1 MRLLRSG
8 LSVTIAALYCDQ
20 GLLSLCFVG
29 TFRFAGFIRFA
40 SSSGTFCFNTF
51 CFNGAD
57 TMSYAISR
65 PQALGGLH
73 AVPQKS
79 LVLSTQARMYLVV
92 VCAFLVIL
100 QSSLSDGF
108 SSMWIAL
115 AAVLAALLTEAL
127 ICFATGR
134 RTIYDGS
141 VVVTALVL
149 AMLLPNRMHP
159 GHAVFGAAFAI
170 AVVRF
175 PSGGLGA
182 NWLNPALGG
191 ALAVRFSWSKLWQ
204 ASLESAPLDPVSYT
218 PAVSGIPTNAE
229 TVSRFLNEHIFT
241 LFDVRLPPTY
251 MDLFSLPSA
260 GIIADRGVFAL
271 IAGSVII
278 VSCVSFRIWMPFL
291 YLAAYLFLARIA
303 GADVHEAGGDM
314 LYTLCSGGTLV
325 TAFYLLSD
333 PVTGPKSSAGSVF
346 YVLAAAALTFVLRF
360 LKMEFYGAFF
370 AIALLNAALPMLR
383 VAERRILYEK
393 RHLKNGDCGE

>member
-1 MRLLRSG
+1 
-8 LSVTIAALYCDQ
+8 
-20 GLLSLCFVG
+20 
-29 TFRFAGFIRFA
+29 
-40 SSSGTFCFNTF
+40 
-51 CFNGAD
+51 
-57 TMSYAISR
+57 MSYAISR
-65 PQALGGLH
+65 SQTLSGL
-73 AVPQKS
+73 VPQKS
-79 LVLSTQARMYLVV
+79 LVLSTQARMYITA

-127 ICFATGR
+127 ICLVTGR
-134 RTIYDGS
+134 RAIYDGS

-149 AMLLPNRMHP
+149 AMILPNRIYP
-159 GHAVFGAAFAI
+159 GYAVFGAAFAI

-204 ASLESAPLDPVSYT
+204 ASLETAPLGPVSYT
-218 PAVSGIPTNAE
+218 PAVSAIPSNVGTAID
-229 TVSRFLNEHIFT
+229 FLNEHIFT
-241 LFDVRLPPTY
+241 LFDVRFPPAY
-251 MDLFSLPSA
+251 VDLFSLSSA
-260 GIIADRGVFAL
+260 GIIADRGIFAL

-291 YLAAYLFLARIA
+291 YLAAYLALVRIA
-303 GADVHEAGGDM
+303 GAGVHESGGDM
-314 LYTLCSGGTLV
+314 FYTLCSGGTLV

-333 PVTGPKSSAGSVF
+333 PVTGPKSNAGSVF
-346 YVLAAAALTFVLRF
+346 YVLAAAALTFAFRF

-370 AIALLNAALPMLR
+370 AIALLNAALPIFR